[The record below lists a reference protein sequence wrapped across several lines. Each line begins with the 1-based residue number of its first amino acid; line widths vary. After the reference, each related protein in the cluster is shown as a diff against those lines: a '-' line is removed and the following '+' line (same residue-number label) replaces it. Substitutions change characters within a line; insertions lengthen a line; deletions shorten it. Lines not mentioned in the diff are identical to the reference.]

1 MENIGIKEKEA
12 TSYQYV
18 KKNYFEIASEKEVKE
33 IYDYAEKY
41 KNFITK
47 CKTERE
53 VNDFVSDIA
62 FKNGFERYEFGDKLN
77 TGDKRFISN
86 RGKGVVLFKIG
97 NNDIE
102 KDGLRVIV
110 SHLDSPRIDLKQ
122 VPLYESDGLCFLKTH
137 YYGGIKKYQWT
148 AMPLSLHGVI
158 YTKNNDKV
166 EICIGEKSSDP
177 VFYINDLLPH
187 LGKAQMEQK
196 AESFITGEQLN
207 IVVGGKALKEG
218 SSKDKIKENI
228 LKILNKDYKIT
239 EEDFISAELS
249 VVPAFQARDVGFDRS
264 LIGAYGHDD
273 KVCAYAAFN
282 AIFDC
287 QNKNTA
293 ICILVDKEEIGS
305 EGVTGIKSK
314 IYEDVI
320 DEICLSLNKN
330 VRKVRQKS
338 LCISADVTAAY
349 DSNFADVFEKN
360 NAAILSC
367 GVCMNKYTGGAGKSD
382 SSDASAELVQKIRN
396 IFSKNNVIWQTSEL
410 GKVDIGSGGTVAKF
424 ITQLNIE
431 TVDIGVPVISM
442 HAPYELIS
450 KADLFSAYKGY
461 KAFFE

>member
-77 TGDKRFISN
+77 IGDKRFICN
-86 RGKGVVLFKIG
+86 RGKGVVIFKIG

-102 KDGLRVIV
+102 KYGLRIIV

>member
-41 KNFITK
+41 KDFMTK

-62 FKNGFERYEFGDKLN
+62 LKNGFERYEFGDKLN
-77 TGDKRFISN
+77 IGDKRFISN
-86 RGKGVVLFKIG
+86 RGKGIVLFKIG

-102 KDGLRVIV
+102 KDGLRIIV

-228 LKILNKDYKIT
+228 LKILNRDYKIT

-320 DEICLSLNKN
+320 DEICLSLGKN

-338 LCISADVTAAY
+338 FCISADVTAAY

-367 GVCMNKYTGGAGKSD
+367 GVSMNKYTGGTGKSD

-396 IFSKNNVIWQTSEL
+396 IFSKNNVVWQTSEL

>member
-62 FKNGFERYEFGDKLN
+62 LKNGFERYEFRDKLN
-77 TGDKRFISN
+77 IGDKRFISN
-86 RGKGVVLFKIG
+86 RGKGIVLFKIG

-102 KDGLRVIV
+102 KYGLRIIV

-349 DSNFADVFEKN
+349 DSNFTDVFEKN

>member
-77 TGDKRFISN
+77 IGDKRFISN
-86 RGKGVVLFKIG
+86 RGKGIVLFKIG

-367 GVCMNKYTGGAGKSD
+367 GLCMNKYTGGAGKSD

>member
-77 TGDKRFISN
+77 IGDKRFISN
-86 RGKGVVLFKIG
+86 RGKGIVLFKIG

-314 IYEDVI
+314 IYEDVV

>member
-77 TGDKRFISN
+77 IGDKRFISN
-86 RGKGVVLFKIG
+86 RGKGIVLFKIG

-314 IYEDVI
+314 IYEDVV

-367 GVCMNKYTGGAGKSD
+367 GICMNKYTGGAGKSD

-450 KADLFSAYKGY
+450 KADLFIAYKGY
-461 KAFFE
+461 KDFFE